1 MLNRLP
7 CFISHCFSFRAVDV
21 WAIGC
26 LITEMLMG
34 EALFPGESDIDQLY
48 HIMMCLGKITHL
60 CFNFRCFPH
69 VFVHVDF

>member
-1 MLNRLP
+1 
-7 CFISHCFSFRAVDV
+7 V